1 MQKHGRFMNIATF
14 SMNKWR
20 FWGENMNNH
29 NRINIQIVDTRLRVY
44 LYRAGLKSKRN
55 RLLCREMPFFSGGQN
70 KSVLFANSG
79 HKLLYIMYK
88 SCCIYHKILHKKFL
102 QKGWFFGILIVPKKV
117 MKNGQN
123 GHYSEHAL
131 F

>member
-1 MQKHGRFMNIATF
+1 MQKHGRFMNILTF
-14 SMNKWR
+14 PVNKWR
-20 FWGENMNNH
+20 FWGENMNNR
-29 NRINIQIVDTRLRVY
+29 NRIKIQNADTSLRVY

-55 RLLCREMPFFSGGQN
+55 RLPCREMPFFSGGQN
-70 KSVLFANSG
+70 KGDLFANSG

-88 SCCIYHKILHKKFL
+88 SSCICNKILHKKFL
-102 QKGWFFGILIVPKKV
+102 QKGQFFGILIVPKKV

-123 GHYSEHAL
+123 GRYSELSL

>member
-1 MQKHGRFMNIATF
+1 
-14 SMNKWR
+14 
-20 FWGENMNNH
+20 MNNR
-29 NRINIQIVDTRLRVY
+29 NRIKIQNADTSFRVY

-55 RLLCREMPFFSGGQN
+55 RLLCREMPFCSGGQN
-70 KSVLFANSG
+70 KGGLFANSV

-88 SCCIYHKILHKKFL
+88 SRCICNKILHKKVL
-102 QKGWFFGILIVPKKV
+102 QKGHFFGVLIAPKKV

-123 GHYSEHAL
+123 GHYTKLSL

>member
-1 MQKHGRFMNIATF
+1 
-14 SMNKWR
+14 
-20 FWGENMNNH
+20 MNNH
-29 NRINIQIVDTRLRVY
+29 NRIKIQNADTSFRVY
-44 LYRAGLKSKRN
+44 LYRAELKSKRN

-70 KSVLFANSG
+70 KDDLFTDSG

-88 SCCIYHKILHKKFL
+88 SRCICNKILHKKFL
-102 QKGWFFGILIVPKKV
+102 QKWHFFGILIVPKKV

-123 GHYSEHAL
+123 GHYSEHLL